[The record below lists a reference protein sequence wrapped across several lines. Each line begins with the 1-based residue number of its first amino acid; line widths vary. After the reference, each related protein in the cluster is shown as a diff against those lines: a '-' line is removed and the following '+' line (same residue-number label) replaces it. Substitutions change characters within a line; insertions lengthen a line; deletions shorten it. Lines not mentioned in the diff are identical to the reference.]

1 MKRVFA
7 RALTRR
13 VTGSVCLRA
22 GRALALLLASAL
34 LNLSAQPA
42 RASTAPP
49 PRAGEITVA
58 GGAAVDGSPAASG
71 QTVFSGSAVST
82 AADSRSTVNLGALG
96 RLELAP
102 RTSLRLD
109 FGGAAGTAC
118 ALEAGRVRLFAPG
131 GARSAVR
138 TADAAVAS
146 VGEETA
152 VFSVEYARGA
162 TSVSVQSG
170 RVEVRAGE
178 AVRRLSAGETYSGA
192 PAPQGP
198 SQNLSGGQRKGL
210 IVAIAAAV
218 AIVAIVLAA
227 TGGGDQII
235 RGDCPVVISPT
246 GNIPPCF

>member
-13 VTGSVCLRA
+13 VSVSVCLRA

-42 RASTAPP
+42 RASTPP
-49 PRAGEITVA
+49 PYAGEITVA

-71 QTVFSGSAVST
+71 QTVFSGSAIST
-82 AADSRSTVNLGALG
+82 AADSRSTLNLGALG

-109 FGGAAGTAC
+109 FGGAGTNC
-118 ALEAGRVRLFAPG
+118 ALEAGRVRLFAPE

-178 AVRRLSAGETYSGA
+178 VVRRLSAGETYSGA
-192 PAPQGP
+192 PAPPGP

-218 AIVAIVLAA
+218 AIIAIALAA
-227 TGGGDQII
+227 TGGDNDQII
-235 RGDCPVVISPT
+235 RGDCPIIISPT